1 MWCDVINSVD
11 SESPFGDEA
20 GIKWGLDVESN
31 DHCLKIK
38 ITNYIVIYDT
48 IKHFDHLHAV
58 LLAINLKMEVM

>member
-1 MWCDVINSVD
+1 M
-11 SESPFGDEA
+11 
-20 GIKWGLDVESN
+20 ESN
-31 DHCLKIK
+31 DHCLKKK